1 MLYLEFEEFP
11 LTENPFFSTFVCI
24 YNNFRQ
30 KPNVFS
36 PTLCSLV
43 ILALNG
49 ESLSFV
55 KDLCLNQISESKV
68 LHDAPRLVQSGK
80 LLNYARNEIESMIYY
95 EGNEDVNTISYEEL
109 LFDLLTGG
117 DINDVFEPH
126 FIRDVPNVMGITI
139 DELNLNY
146 VQDQFLPFFF
156 ENVEDNID
164 LAESLLSKSKYDIL
178 SEEEERIVINY
189 MKKYPKVIKEKEFT
203 KEQINNLIENNIDIA
218 KEYILINN
226 SIITYLKD
234 FDITVSTIEI
244 VKYLLSLNLITM
256 EFMAEYTNNSMNKIQ
271 EIKDFSEKTMK
282 IQIFCSFLLYLIQN
296 NYKFS
301 NSLEIQAFCFDCS
314 KTQSIPEAQELY
326 QALKK
331 GFD

>member
-164 LAESLLSKSKYDIL
+164 LAESLLSK
-178 SEEEERIVINY
+178 
-189 MKKYPKVIKEKEFT
+189 
-203 KEQINNLIENNIDIA
+203 
-218 KEYILINN
+218 
-226 SIITYLKD
+226 
-234 FDITVSTIEI
+234 
-244 VKYLLSLNLITM
+244 
-256 EFMAEYTNNSMNKIQ
+256 
-271 EIKDFSEKTMK
+271 
-282 IQIFCSFLLYLIQN
+282 
-296 NYKFS
+296 
-301 NSLEIQAFCFDCS
+301 
-314 KTQSIPEAQELY
+314 
-326 QALKK
+326 
-331 GFD
+331 